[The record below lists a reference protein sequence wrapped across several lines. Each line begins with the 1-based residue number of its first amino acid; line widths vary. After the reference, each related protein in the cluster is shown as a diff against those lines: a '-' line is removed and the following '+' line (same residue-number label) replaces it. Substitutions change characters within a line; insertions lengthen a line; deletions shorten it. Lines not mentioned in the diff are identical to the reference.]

1 MFFNPATA
9 DENSNRGRRA
19 SLWFGLS
26 RLASRLASHPAGVV
40 LRPSEVALR
49 ASVIALVA
57 GRMTLFAGALGCA
70 TFGPAAQAAPQAVT
84 SPPATQPL
92 DPAAAARFAGLA
104 LSCLHREYPNKIA
117 HVMESDADA
126 LPPHMLTPAFY
137 GCFDW
142 HSDVHGHWLLVRLAR
157 LYPNAAFASQA
168 RDELARSLT
177 PQNIAGE
184 VAYLKREDRT
194 SFERPYGLAWL
205 LQLSSELRQWDDP
218 QAKQWSHVLMPL
230 ETEATAHLKSWLP
243 KLHYPIRIGEH
254 DQTAFSFGLVW
265 DWAGVAGDAEM
276 RRLLTDAARRFFQG
290 DRNCPLSYEPS
301 GQDFLSP
308 CLAEADFMRR
318 VLDTRAF
325 RGWLTGFLPSI
336 PQNAG
341 TSWLQPGVV
350 TDRADPKLAHI
361 DGLNLS
367 RAWMLEGIAHGLG
380 PDDPR
385 TRALLAAARTH
396 RDVALPAVIG
406 EHYEG
411 GHWLGTFAV
420 YLTSRAGL

>member
-1 MFFNPATA
+1 MIFSSAA
-9 DENSNRGRRA
+9 AGKNSNESRRA
-19 SLWFGLS
+19 PLRIGL
-26 RLASRLASHPAGVV
+26 
-40 LRPSEVALR
+40 
-49 ASVIALVA
+49 ALVA
-57 GRMTLFAGALGCA
+57 A
-70 TFGPAAQAAPQAVT
+70 TMGSHAQAATVTPIAAVT
-84 SPPATQPL
+84 RRDTNRDIGGRQPRCDAIDHDTPPHAATQPL
-92 DPAAAARFAGLA
+92 DPNAAARFAGLA
-104 LSCLHREYPNKIA
+104 LACLHKEYPNKIA

-126 LPPHMLTPAFY
+126 LPPHVLTPAFY

-142 HSDVHGHWLLVRLAR
+142 HSDVHGHWLLVRLSR
-157 LYPNAAFASQA
+157 LYPNAAFATQA
-168 RDELARSLT
+168 RAELARSLT

-184 VAYLKREDRT
+184 VTYLKREDRA

-205 LQLSSELRQWDDP
+205 LQLSSELRQWNDP
-218 QAKQWSHVLMPL
+218 QAKQWLAALQPL
-230 ETEATAHLKSWLP
+230 ETEAAAHLKSWLP

-265 DWAGVAGDAEM
+265 DWAGVAGDTEM
-276 RRLLTDAARRFFQG
+276 RRLLADAARRFYQG

-318 VLDTRAF
+318 VLEKQAF
-325 RGWLTGFLPSI
+325 REWLSGFLPGI
-336 PQNAG
+336 PLNPVTQ
-341 TSWLQPGVV
+341 WLQPGVV

-367 RAWMLEGIAHGLG
+367 RAWMLEGIAHGVG
-380 PDDPR
+380 PDDR
-385 TRALLAAARTH
+385 RNSALLAAANNH
-396 RDVALPAVIG
+396 REAALPAVTG

-420 YLTSRAGL
+420 YLTSHAGY